1 MEQHPDDHALFS
13 SITDSLVPKEYATE
27 EDLVLIRQLAHDIVG
42 TTPPSRHGSYGMDL
56 PSGEVHVFSVL
67 IENNTANPYSTALV
81 EFYEN
86 DPETGEAAEKPTVRL
101 LFNPHESTPTQL
113 VVGDEDEL
121 SDESASTLVSL
132 ALEAA
137 EVASSDIERAFYEHI
152 AAIGSFHFLQA
163 GELLIGYV
171 QMGESKVAAAD
182 LARGIVL
189 SHNTQQRVER
199 MNSFLLSETTSLHVS
214 TQDFEDIAEDTGEYF
229 RNMELTAIEILHKGI
244 RDLHVIITE
253 DNEVT
258 VSYESD
264 QEELEAYET
273 LGEEGVELLQAELG
287 RDKLTAE
294 QAERIIS
301 LLMSR
306 VFPEDFAE

>member
-1 MEQHPDDHALFS
+1 MEQHPDDQAIFRAL
-13 SITDSLVPKEYATE
+13 TDSLSPKEYATE
-27 EDLVLIRQLAHDIVG
+27 EDLILIRQLAHDIVG
-42 TTPPSRHGSYGMDL
+42 KTPPSRHGSYGMDL
-56 PSGEVHVFSVL
+56 PSGEVQVFSVL
-67 IENNTANPYSTALV
+67 FENGTANPYSTALV

-101 LFNPHESTPTQL
+101 LFDPHEATPAQL

-121 SDESASTLVSL
+121 TDESASTLVTL

-137 EVASSDIERAFYEHI
+137 EEASSDIEKAFYEHI
-152 AAIGSFHFLQA
+152 AAIGSFHFMQA
-163 GELLIGYV
+163 GELLVGYV
-171 QMGESKVAAAD
+171 KVGDSMVATAD

-189 SHNTQQRVER
+189 SHFTQQRVER
-199 MNSFLLSETTSLHVS
+199 MNSFLLSETTTLRVS
-214 TQDFEDIAEDTGEYF
+214 TQDFEDIAEGTDEYV
-229 RNMELTAIEILHKGI
+229 RNMELTEVEVLNKGV

-264 QEELEAYET
+264 LEELEAYET
-273 LGEEGVELLQAELG
+273 LGQEGLELLQTELG

-301 LLMSR
+301 LLLSR
-306 VFPEDFAE
+306 VTPEDFNL